1 MKRWYRSAL
10 WLLVLSAGVVACAT
24 NEDAPDG
31 AVHILTADGT
41 VGPVMDRY
49 IDRGIERAEDT
60 RASLVVIQLDT
71 PGGLNTSMENIVKR
85 ILASGVPVAVYVS
98 PPGGRAASA
107 GTFITMAAHIAAM
120 APNTRIGAA
129 SAVNA
134 DGSDIEGA
142 LGRKIENDAA
152 ALIRALAEERG
163 RNADWAEAAVRDA
176 ISDPTDEAVAKGVVD
191 LKAADI
197 DDLLMQVDSR
207 TIQLRPG
214 VSVELGSV
222 STAPRVVTELSF
234 WERVLKVLA
243 DPTLATI
250 LISLGFLGI
259 IFELSNPGLF
269 LPGTA
274 GVIAVILGFVGLGA
288 LPIET
293 AGLVLIGLALILFA
307 LELFL
312 PSGGVLGAGGI
323 VALLLGGII
332 AFRDTPTEFHPDR
345 IVVAVLVVL
354 VTGMFIS
361 LAVGLARV
369 RKLERPAGTDALI
382 GQTAIARTP
391 LTPEG
396 FVFIDGE
403 RWKARVEAGVA
414 GAGEHLRV
422 TSVDGFTLRV
432 RKEGDT

>member
-1 MKRWYRSAL
+1 MAL
-10 WLLVLSAGVVACAT
+10 CLGIVACSA
-24 NEDAPDG
+24 EDDTPEG
-31 AVHILTADGT
+31 AVHVLTADGT

-49 IDRGIERAEDT
+49 IDRGIERAEDSRGT
-60 RASLVVIQLDT
+60 LVVIQLDT

-85 ILASGVPVAVYVS
+85 ILSSGVPVAVYVT

-107 GTFITMAAHIAAM
+107 GTFITMAAHVAAM

-134 DGSDIEGA
+134 DGSDIEGT

-176 ISDPTDEAVAKGVVD
+176 ISDSTNDAVDKGVVD
-191 LKAADI
+191 MKADDL
-197 DDLLMQVDSR
+197 DDLLIQLDGQ
-207 TIQLRPG
+207 TLQLRPG
-214 VSVELGSV
+214 VTVELGTV
-222 STAPRVVTELSF
+222 SAAPRVTTSMSI
-234 WERVLKVLA
+234 WERVLEVLA

-274 GVIAVILGFVGLGA
+274 GVIAIILGFVGLGA

-293 AGLVLIGLALILFA
+293 AGLMLIALALVLFA

-312 PSGGVLGAGGI
+312 PSGGVLGAGG
-323 VALLLGGII
+323 VAALLLGGII
-332 AFRDTPTEFHPDR
+332 AFKDTPTEFHPDR
-345 IVVAVLVVL
+345 IVVAVLLVL
-354 VTGMFIS
+354 VTGMFVS

-369 RKLERPAGTDALI
+369 RKLNRPAGTNALV

-403 RWKARVEAGVA
+403 RWKAHVEGGAA
-414 GAGEHLRV
+414 GAGERLRV
-422 TSVDGFTLRV
+422 ISVDGFTLRV
-432 RKEGDT
+432 RKDLDQ

>member
-1 MKRWYRSAL
+1 MKRWYRSAF
-10 WLLVLSAGVVACAT
+10 WLLVLSAGVVACAA
-24 NEDAPDG
+24 NEEAPDG

-49 IDRGIERAEDT
+49 IDRGIERAEDS

-163 RNADWAEAAVRDA
+163 RNADWAESAVRDA

-191 LKAADI
+191 LEAADI
-197 DDLLMQVDSR
+197 DDLLQQIDDR

-222 STAPRVVTELSF
+222 STAPRVVTELSI
-234 WERVLKVLA
+234 WERVLEVLA

-274 GVIAVILGFVGLGA
+274 GVIAVILGFVGLGT

-293 AGLVLIGLALILFA
+293 AGLVLIALALILFA

-323 VALLLGGII
+323 VALLLGGVI

-354 VTGMFIS
+354 VAGMFIS

-369 RKLERPAGTDALI
+369 RKLERPAGTSALV

-414 GAGEHLRV
+414 GTGERLRV

>member
-293 AGLVLIGLALILFA
+293 AGLVLIALALILFA